1 MKDTRRQTRRPL
13 SAEDKISIALQDLR
27 SEHSIAAFCCK
38 EGIAQ
43 SLHYTWSKEIMEA
56 GKRRLA
62 GDTAHAAAPVALH
75 SKRGGM
81 TAAMRP

>member
-43 SLHYTWSKEIMEA
+43 SLYYTFSAW
-56 GKRRLA
+56 RLSFRA
-62 GDTAHAAAPVALH
+62 
-75 SKRGGM
+75 
-81 TAAMRP
+81 